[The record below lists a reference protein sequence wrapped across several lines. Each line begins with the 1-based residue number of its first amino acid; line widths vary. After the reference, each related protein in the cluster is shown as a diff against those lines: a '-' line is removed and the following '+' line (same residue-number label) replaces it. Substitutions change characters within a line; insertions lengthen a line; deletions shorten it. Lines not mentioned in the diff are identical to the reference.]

1 MVTAADFQV
10 VAVTDDS
17 GLLIEAPLLTQA
29 EPVHRQ
35 LRTQLP
41 QAYAERMAVVFAN
54 GGRMAVCIADGQ
66 VVCVAVWRLLEKA
79 EGSRLFVDDL
89 VSDHSTRSKGAG
101 RFMLRWLE
109 EKAHALSCCALA
121 LDSGVQRHGAHRFY
135 FREGMN
141 ISAYSFRKLIK

>member
-1 MVTAADFQV
+1 MAMEPDLEIR
-10 VAVTDDS
+10 AVTDDS
-17 GLLIEAPLLTQA
+17 GLLIEAALLAQA

-41 QAYAERMAVVFAN
+41 SAYAERMAVVFAN
-54 GGRMAVCIADGQ
+54 GGRMAVGIDAGQ
-66 VVCVAVWRLLEKA
+66 VVCVAVWRLIEKA
-79 EGSRLFVDDL
+79 EGRRLIVDDL

-101 RFMLRWLE
+101 RVMLGWLE
-109 EKAHALSCCALA
+109 EKARAFACCALA
-121 LDSGVQRHGAHRFY
+121 LDSGVQRHAAHRFY

>member
-1 MVTAADFQV
+1 MVPASDFQV
-10 VAVTDDS
+10 IAVTDDS
-17 GLLIEAPLLTQA
+17 GLLIEAPLLAQA

-35 LRTQLP
+35 LRTQFS
-41 QAYAERMAVVFAN
+41 QSYADRMAVVFAN
-54 GGRMAVCIADGQ
+54 GGRMAVCVADGQ
-66 VVCVAVWRLLEKA
+66 VACVAVWRLLEKA
-79 EGSRLFVDDL
+79 EGCRLFVDDL

-101 RFMLRWLE
+101 RFMLGWLE
-109 EKAHALSCCALA
+109 EKARALSCSVLA